1 MRLKRKTFAALI
13 LASTFTLFGCGK
25 TEVPTTTVTTT
36 TTESDRIEEDLT
48 KPTILDDNYRNFYE
62 IFVRSFYDSNGDGI
76 GDLNGVTKKLDYIAD
91 LGYTGIWLMPIN
103 SSGSYHGY
111 DVNDYYSVDSRYGTI
126 NDLKNLIT
134 ECHKRNIK
142 LIIDLVLNHSGAACT
157 YFTKAVNAH
166 TKQLQGQS
174 LTEEENK
181 YKDFYV
187 FYDNQAS
194 IPSGI
199 KAYQPSGKTFY
210 YEANFDSGMPEFN
223 WDSQNVRNEMKNVI
237 EYYMDMGLDGFRLD
251 AVKYFYLNQ
260 TTKNVEVLSKIK
272 EWATAKNPKSY
283 IVGEMW
289 DYDNNLMRQY
299 YTSGVDSFFNFNVS
313 VSAAS
318 SGIINSINQEGRS
331 LNRFYDAV
339 VQNNDL
345 AGSYIPAPFLDNHDM
360 RRYSSSASEDK
371 NKFYYGLLQM
381 MNGATFTYYGDEAGM
396 VGTNS
401 GSSNRD
407 ENVRIPIQWGED
419 EGQCSPLS
427 GATSANY
434 PYGTVKFLLLNQN
447 STLNY
452 YKKCLLIRNQNPEIA
467 RGVVSLVKQDKDN
480 TILFIKKTYNNKS
493 VGIIINFSQMEAR
506 DVDFSDSGFTQVVG
520 QLVANTQTDY
530 IKKTGEKSIN
540 LPAFSIAI
548 VR

>member
-1 MRLKRKTFAALI
+1 MKNIKRKAFAV
-13 LASTFTLFGCGK
+13 LAFASIFAMFGCGGNA
-25 TEVPTTTVTTT
+25 TPSTT

-48 KPTILDDNYRNFYE
+48 KPTIVDDNYRNYYE

-103 SSGSYHGY
+103 PSPSYHKY
-111 DVNDYYSVDSRYGTI
+111 NVSNYYTVDSAYGTVD
-126 NDLKNLIT
+126 DLKNLIS

-142 LIIDLVLNHSGAACT
+142 LIIDLVLNHSSKECS
-157 YFTKAVNAH
+157 YYSKAVNAH
-166 TKQLQGQS
+166 EKQLNGQS
-174 LTEEENK
+174 LTEEENQF
-181 YKDFYV
+181 KDFYT
-187 FYDNQAS
+187 FYDKKAD
-194 IPSGI
+194 IPSTV
-199 KAYQPSGKTFY
+199 KAHQVQGKSFY
-210 YEANFDSGMPEFN
+210 YEGNFDSDMPEFN
-223 WDSQNVRNEMKNVI
+223 WDSQYVRTEFKKVI

-251 AVKYFYLNQ
+251 AVKYFYLNK
-260 TTKNVEVLSKIK
+260 TSKNVEVLSKIK
-272 EWATAKNPKSY
+272 QWANAKNPKSY

-289 DYDNNLMRQY
+289 EFSEDLMKSY
-299 YTSGVDSFFNFNVS
+299 YSSGIDSFFNFYTS
-313 VSAAS
+313 TS
-318 SGIINSINQEGRS
+318 SGSNGIINSINQEGRQ
-331 LNRFYDAV
+331 LGKYYDAL
-339 VQNNDL
+339 VQNNNM
-345 AGSYIPAPFLDNHDM
+345 AGSSIAAPFLDNHDM
-360 RRYSSSASEDK
+360 RRYSSQVSEDK

-381 MNGATFTYYGDEAGM
+381 MNGTTFTYYGDEAGM

-401 GSSNRD
+401 GNSNPD
-407 ENVRIPIQWGED
+407 ENVRIPIKWGED
-419 EGQCSPLS
+419 EGQCSDLP
-427 GATSANY
+427 GATAANY

-467 RGVVSLVKQDKDN
+467 RGTVSVVKQDKEN
-480 TILFIKKTYNNKS
+480 SLLFIKKTYDGKS
-493 VGIIINFSQMEAR
+493 VGIIINFSQTDAR

-520 QLVANTQTDY
+520 QLVANTKTDY